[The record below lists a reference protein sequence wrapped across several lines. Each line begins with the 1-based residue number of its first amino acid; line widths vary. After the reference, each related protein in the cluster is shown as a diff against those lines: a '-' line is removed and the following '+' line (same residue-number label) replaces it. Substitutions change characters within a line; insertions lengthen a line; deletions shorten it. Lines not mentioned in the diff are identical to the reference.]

1 MLLESIKEITKDG
14 RIIVK
19 DNESLKNGVK
29 DARSLSRAKYEQ
41 LRKDG
46 YLEAETD
53 FYGSNKDLV
62 DIRWAVSGKRE
73 TIQFT
78 DANLIEEVWH
88 VKDAQQVVENYKGI
102 DIVYSE
108 SEGKYWAK
116 IGTKTIEDI
125 DVNRLKSKINGFKDS
140 VAKDADYK
148 GYKIENRNGEYIII
162 IKGLLYNEP
171 YKTSFS
177 SLAEA
182 KKEIDNY
189 LNRKPGIK
197 NSNSSDSQYTKAE
210 YQLKMLSLTNKLQQ
224 AKQLGDSEE
233 AKEIQKEIDELKV
246 LGSGVQDNLNSKM
259 KFGKSSAIEFIKK
272 QYPNAKVE
280 IGNEEILFYQNNE
293 LIGQY
298 DISTSTLYYQ
308 FKTKDSDIEAKIT
321 DLTEKAKQARAQ
333 GYAADQYKA
342 EIEKLKAK
350 DKKTKD
356 SPRDN
361 IERQIDKLED
371 ELEKASGAEKAEI
384 QAKIDALEEK
394 LDNIEDSKDILTQ
407 DPNK

>member
-1 MLLESIKEITKDG
+1 
-14 RIIVK
+14 
-19 DNESLKNGVK
+19 
-29 DARSLSRAKYEQ
+29 
-41 LRKDG
+41 
-46 YLEAETD
+46 
-53 FYGSNKDLV
+53 
-62 DIRWAVSGKRE
+62 
-73 TIQFT
+73 
-78 DANLIEEVWH
+78 

-210 YQLKMLSLTNKLQQ
+210 YQLKMLNLTNKLQQ

-233 AKEIQKEIDELKV
+233 AKEIQKEIDELKT
-246 LGSGVQDNLNSKM
+246 LESGVQDAATFEQNYKGIKIYSEPNYSGGK
-259 KFGKSSAIEFIKK
+259 KFYWVHPKTG
-272 QYPNAKVE
+272 
-280 IGNEEILFYQNNE
+280 QNINWNTLIDVKEDIDGHKE
-293 LIGQY
+293 LGY
-298 DISTSTLYYQ
+298 L
-308 FKTKDSDIEAKIT
+308 DSDIEAKIT

-333 GYAADQYKA
+333 GYAADQYEA

-371 ELEKASGAEKAEI
+371 ELEKASGAKKAEI
-384 QAKIDALEEK
+384 QAKIDELEEK
-394 LDNIEDSKDILTQ
+394 LDNIEDYKDILTQ

>member
-371 ELEKASGAEKAEI
+371 ELEKASGAKKAEI
-384 QAKIDALEEK
+384 QAKIDELEEK